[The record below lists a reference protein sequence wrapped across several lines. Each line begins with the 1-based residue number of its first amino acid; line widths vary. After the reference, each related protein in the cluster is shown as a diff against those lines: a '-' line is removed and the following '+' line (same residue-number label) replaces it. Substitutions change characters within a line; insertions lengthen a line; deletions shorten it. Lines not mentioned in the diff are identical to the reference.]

1 MALIIY
7 LLCAVTSFACAFLLF
22 RGYRRTGVQLLLWS
36 GLCFTGFFINN
47 VILIVDLRIL
57 PEQDLAVI
65 RSLPLLAGILCL
77 LYGLTAEKK

>member
-22 RGYRRTGVQLLLWS
+22 RGYRRTRVQLLLWS

-47 VILIVDLRIL
+47 LILIIDLRIL

-65 RSLPLLAGILCL
+65 RSLPLLAGISFL

>member
-22 RGYRRTGVQLLLWS
+22 RGYRRTRVKLLLWS

-47 VILIVDLRIL
+47 VILIIDLRLL
-57 PEQDLAVI
+57 PEQDLSVI
-65 RSLPLLAGILCL
+65 RSLPLLAGISCL
-77 LYGLTAEKK
+77 LYGLTAEKR